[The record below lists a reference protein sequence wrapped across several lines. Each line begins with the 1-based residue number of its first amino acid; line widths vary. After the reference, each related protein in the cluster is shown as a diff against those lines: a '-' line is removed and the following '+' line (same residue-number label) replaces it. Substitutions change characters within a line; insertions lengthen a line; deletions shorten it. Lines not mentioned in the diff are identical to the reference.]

1 MHAWRKVTTP
11 DPTAVP
17 NELAT
22 SLAPTEKAKTKAIMK
37 PSISS
42 HVYCVS
48 PVCAAIPAA
57 VVANITVAAVVET
70 MIAEYRG
77 ASSQS

>member
-1 MHAWRKVTTP
+1 MHACRKVTTP

-42 HVYCVS
+42 HMYCVS
-48 PVCAAIPAA
+48 PVCAAIPA